1 MKKEYIKPSCTEELV
16 TVNMF
21 LLADKSTGGS
31 DLTPPWSQAP
41 KKNARPF

>member
-1 MKKEYIKPSCTEELV
+1 MKKEYIKPSFSEELV

-21 LLADKSTGGS
+21 LLADKSNAGG
-31 DLTPPWSQAP
+31 DLTPPWPAP